1 MALRLRKGRTYGRA
15 TLDAKLREVL
25 PAAPLD
31 RVLDLGSKDAPYR
44 RLLAARRYDRLD
56 LSRSRRPAVVGDAHR
71 LPFRDGAYELVLATQ
86 VLEHC
91 YNPAAV
97 VAEVHRVLRSG
108 GLFVCSVPFIYVIHG
123 DPDDYWRFTA
133 EGLRHLL
140 RDFTQVAIWPLGN
153 RWTAIW
159 DLIAARPSGLKYA
172 NYLLHL
178 APVLARPNPGCPHG
192 YLALAH
198 KGETDKREGV

>member
-1 MALRLRKGRTYGRA
+1 MGLRLRKGRTYGRA

-25 PAAPLD
+25 PAAPVD

-44 RLLAARRYDRLD
+44 RLVAARRYDRLD
-56 LSRSRRPAVVGDAHR
+56 LSRSQRPAVVGDAHR
-71 LPFRDGAYELVLATQ
+71 LPFRDGTYDLVLATQ

-91 YNPAAV
+91 HTPAAV

-123 DPDDYWRFTA
+123 DPDDFWRFTA

-140 RDFTQVAIWPLGN
+140 RDFARATIWPLGN

-159 DLIAARPSGLKYA
+159 DLITARPSGLKYA

-178 APVLARPNPGCPHG
+178 VPVLARPNPGCPHG
-192 YLALAH
+192 YLAVAH
-198 KGETDKREGV
+198 KGEADKREGA